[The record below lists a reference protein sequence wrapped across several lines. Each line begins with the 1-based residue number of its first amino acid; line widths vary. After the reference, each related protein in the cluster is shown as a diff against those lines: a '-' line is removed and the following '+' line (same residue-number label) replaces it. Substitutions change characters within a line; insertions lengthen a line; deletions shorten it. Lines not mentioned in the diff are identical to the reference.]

1 MLKASNTNITVPPF
15 NGIDPIAGSDK
26 NVSFDG
32 LFTLIESS
40 MGSSAPENAL
50 RLVDWLWTL
59 AMSSDPSWQEKS
71 IGYVRA
77 CWAFGAF
84 DLATLRR
91 LEGLIQTWSR

>member
-1 MLKASNTNITVPPF
+1 MLRASNTYITAPS
-15 NGIDPIAGSDK
+15 NGIDPIAGSGK
-26 NVSFDG
+26 SVSVDG
-32 LFTLIESS
+32 LFALIESS
-40 MGSSAPENAL
+40 LGSRAPENAH
-50 RLVDWLWTL
+50 RLVDWLRTL
-59 AMSSDPSWQEKS
+59 AMSSDPTWQEKS